1 MSDAP
6 KRLKDLRVADL
17 KQELDKR
24 ELQTSGVKA
33 VLVDRLKAA
42 LVEEGLDPEEYDFN
56 APDDKGEEEAA
67 AKSDDEGKEEEVQD
81 ENEGIE
87 ESENEPVEAE
97 KEQDEK
103 EVEDTEKEVEE
114 TEKDNDEAGAEE
126 ETDATN
132 ENIEQPVQEEKQD
145 DESKAE
151 EKEPDEDS
159 LNIMVGDEDN
169 LFADDDKMNGA
180 PSSPP
185 RPETAPVKHPFTS
198 KDTIS
203 LSSRVEKPPSENSSM
218 RVNPDESQSV
228 ASHDSGD
235 GLNNGNNSNSN
246 APGAKDDD
254 TAGKIRNLWISGLS
268 SSTKAADLKAVF
280 SAYGKVSGAKIVTN
294 SRAPGARCFGY
305 VTMGTPEEADTC
317 IEKLNKSELGGSL
330 IVVEKAT
337 ADNGPNRKH
346 ESDRSK
352 PRGPSSTK
360 ESSSRGTSSRR
371 DERRDG
377 RHHSSAGGSTAPGS
391 SRVSHREASRSR
403 HHDTHR
409 APSSSHQSGGRH
421 QDSRRDDRRSG
432 SGRHLGASSTG
443 GRDDKRAGPIL
454 TLNQI
459 KDQRKREQDREEERR
474 RRERERRREEE
485 DDRRRKEALRR
496 QQEAEEKLRQERE
509 ELKRERERLE
519 REKKEILELERER
532 QRAERRRLERDKEE
546 LEKLKRQSMAN
557 RMDER
562 RAPKRSTDDRDP
574 YPNDRKRDRGGGPR
588 DDFSGPSSRG

>member
-33 VLVDRLKAA
+33 VLVDRLKTA

-56 APDDKGEEEAA
+56 APDDDKVEEDTA
-67 AKSDDEGKEEEVQD
+67 AKSDEEGKEEVQG

-97 KEQDEK
+97 KEHEEEEEK
-103 EVEDTEKEVEE
+103 EAEVTENDDDEVGVEK
-114 TEKDNDEAGAEE
+114 

-132 ENIEQPVQEEKQD
+132 ENVDQPVQEEKQE
-145 DESKAE
+145 DESKLE

-228 ASHDSGD
+228 ASHDSGE
-235 GLNNGNNSNSN
+235 GLNNGNNSNN
-246 APGAKDDD
+246 APGSKDDD
-254 TAGKIRNLWISGLS
+254 TTGKIRNLWISGLS

-337 ADNGPNRKH
+337 ADNGPNRKQ

-352 PRGPSSTK
+352 PRGPSSTT
-360 ESSSRGTSSRR
+360 ETSSRGASSRR
-371 DERRDG
+371 DDRRDG
-377 RHHSSAGGSTAPGS
+377 RHHSSAGGSNASGS
-391 SRVSHREASRSR
+391 SRVSHRETSRPR
-403 HHDTHR
+403 HHDSHR

-421 QDSRRDDRRSG
+421 QESRRDDRRS
-432 SGRHLGASSTG
+432 SSSRHLGAGTG

-474 RRERERRREEE
+474 RRDRERRREEE

-562 RAPKRSTDDRDP
+562 RAPKRTTDDRDP
-574 YPNDRKRDRGGGPR
+574 YPNDRKRDRGGGQR